1 MATASRTIDDVITLS
16 FSGHVIRA
24 EQGDTVDNIRLEGV
38 QILGRDVTA
47 CLPSAVLHDLSGL
60 QPDGEDFK

>member
-16 FSGHVIRA
+16 FSGYIDRA
-24 EQGDTVDNIRLEGV
+24 EQGDTVTDIRLEGV

-47 CLPSAVLHDLSGL
+47 CLPPAVLEDLSGL